1 MSEAPET
8 MLSMDTVTRDL
19 WTEYSRSRSLADRN
33 RLIVHYGSLVRY
45 VASRV
50 AMGLPQTVDREDLVS
65 YGQFGL
71 IDAIER
77 FDLDRGVKF
86 ETFAIARIRGA
97 IIDEIRALD
106 WVPRSIRAKARDV
119 ERVVSGLETE
129 LGRAPEDEEI
139 AAAMGIT
146 LAELWI
152 AQSQANVTAVT
163 ALEAHEGDDDRP
175 SESQRLTDLTAT
187 PEDMAMVS
195 DLRDMIAKA
204 VESMPERS
212 RVIVVLYYIEEL
224 TLAEIGEI
232 LGVTESRVC
241 QLQSKV
247 LHQLR
252 ASLGLGRVAA

>member
-1 MSEAPET
+1 MPQA
-8 MLSMDTVTRDL
+8 M
-19 WTEYSRSRSLADRN
+19 WIEYSRTRSQEDRN
-33 RLIVHYGSLVRY
+33 KLILHYGSLVRY

-50 AMGLPQTVDREDLVS
+50 AMGLPASVDRDDLTS

-77 FDLDRGVKF
+77 FDLGRGVKF

-119 ERVVSGLETE
+119 DRAVTALETS
-129 LGRAPEDEEI
+129 LGRKPEDEEI
-139 AAAMGIT
+139 ALAMGIT
-146 LAELWI
+146 LAELWV
-152 AQSQANVTAVT
+152 AQSRANVTSVT

-175 SESQRLTDLTAT
+175 SEGQRLMDVASN
-187 PEDMAMVS
+187 PEDLAILS
-195 DLRDMIAKA
+195 DMRDILSIAI
-204 VESMPERS
+204 EQMPERS
-212 RVIVVLYYIEEL
+212 KVILVLYYLEEL

-247 LHQLR
+247 LHSLR
-252 ASLGLGRVAA
+252 ASLGMGRVAAA